1 LIGIELLTCPHASGV
16 DPPPVIYKYDDC
28 TTFTCCRSVQEVY
41 KKCTKHSHTAAVLVV
56 VSYCLV
62 GRMDGTSIPEWNRS
76 GCTSDVPIIYMT
88 VPPLHAEVPQKSHTA
103 AVLVLVLVVV
113 VVVSYCLVLQE

>member
-103 AVLVLVLVVV
+103 AVLV